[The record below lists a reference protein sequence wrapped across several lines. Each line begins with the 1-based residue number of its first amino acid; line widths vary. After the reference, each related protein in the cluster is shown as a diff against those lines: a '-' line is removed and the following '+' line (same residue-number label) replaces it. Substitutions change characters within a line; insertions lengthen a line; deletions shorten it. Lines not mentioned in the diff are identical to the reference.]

1 MRDNVMSGAVNQQ
14 ATRQNF
20 ASAKLRRGA
29 SETTRRAPHLK
40 HNVIQAYL
48 QGALHDGTFS
58 QNRRFR
64 FSQSGTSWLAVL
76 QNLLADLG
84 YRSWIY
90 REGKMRK
97 VYVLETLAPFLDFHF
112 DPDRLTSREE
122 QIVYVRGFFDAEG
135 GIPIRYRSRFY
146 IQLVQKDRT
155 KLEKIRHILMNVGIA
170 VGIIHNPSV
179 RVDPDYWRM
188 FIRTASHRKFAEVV
202 GSWHPRKRIIFR
214 QRMKI

>member
-1 MRDNVMSGAVNQQ
+1 MRDNGVSEAVNQQ
-14 ATRQNF
+14 GSPPMSR
-20 ASAKLRRGA
+20 SDP

-40 HNVIQAYL
+40 QNVIQAYL

-90 REGKMRK
+90 HEGKTRK
-97 VYVLETLAPFLDFHF
+97 VYVLETLAPFLGFRF
-112 DPDRLTSREE
+112 DPDYLISREE
-122 QIVYVRGFFDAEG
+122 QIAYVRGFFDAEG
-135 GIPIRYRSRFY
+135 GIPIKQENRFY
-146 IQLVQKDRT
+146 IQLVQKDRI
-155 KLEKIRHILMNVGIA
+155 KLEKIRRILMNAGIA
-170 VGIIHNPSV
+170 VGIVHNPSV

-188 FIRTASHRKFAEVV
+188 FIRTASHREFAVLI